1 MKNISALLIPA
12 TLMIGA
18 AIAQPGVAQA
28 APATNASVAVS
39 HADLNLANEAD
50 RNTLQRRLVA
60 AVREVCGTGYS
71 FDLQSRIDARE
82 CQEETLQS
90 IAIPRPGVF
99 AAAE

>member
-18 AIAQPGVAQA
+18 AMAQPGVAHA
-28 APATNASVAVS
+28 APAGAPSVAV
-39 HADLNLANEAD
+39 HHGDLNLANEAD
-50 RNTLQRRLVA
+50 RNTLQRRLIA
-60 AVREVCGTGYS
+60 AAREVCGTGFS
-71 FDLQSRIDARE
+71 FDLRSQIDARE

-90 IAIPRPGVF
+90 IAIPMPGVF